1 MKMFSFVKKVFVLGL
16 TVLPSTITN
25 ALNCV
30 SMNNQKCKVRSEIVD
45 VNNSNSPIILSF

>member
-16 TVLPSTITN
+16 TVLSSSIKG

-30 SMNNQKCKVRSEIVD
+30 SMNNQE
-45 VNNSNSPIILSF
+45 